1 MRAAAV
7 LLAAACCLARA
18 CAQSELDAASSVA
31 STALLRG
38 ASALVANVV
47 TPALQFAA
55 RGSRGVNERAS
66 YNKYIIRGPYAVG
79 WRLLPA
85 VPKSEGDWSWEVV
98 SSLAAGV
105 AFQTTFQAK
114 LYYPAIFAGRN
125 SPIAQRSA
133 APFPIVGFATGWTC
147 DVAMYVPIIEHL
159 ASHGMVVVAPLFNDL
174 ANEPL
179 TQVNFRSQ
187 LSQIL
192 STVKYVGAQSS
203 SAGVAFGDLTT
214 TTMWHN
220 RVDVTRL
227 GLVGHSAGAGVVIQG
242 AAEQGSR
249 VKAVATLGAWVNVA
263 TTPWMASLAN
273 TVTAPVMLL
282 SGQNDTMAPLA
293 TNAQRVFDSLTSPRV
308 MPIISGGSHWCA
320 RLHAAGCHACD

>member
-1 MRAAAV
+1 MF
-7 LLAAACCLARA
+7 
-18 CAQSELDAASSVA
+18 
-31 STALLRG
+31 G
-38 ASALVANVV
+38 
-47 TPALQFAA
+47 
-55 RGSRGVNERAS
+55 
-66 YNKYIIRGPYAVG
+66 
-79 WRLLPA
+79 
-85 VPKSEGDWSWEVV
+85 
-98 SSLAAGV
+98 
-105 AFQTTFQAK
+105 
-114 LYYPAIFAGRN
+114 GRN

-147 DVAMYVPIIEHL
+147 DVAMYEPILEHL

-174 ANEPL
+174 ANDPL
-179 TQVNFRSQ
+179 RQVNFRSQ

-192 STVKYVGAQSS
+192 STVKYVSAQSS

-220 RVDVTRL
+220 RVDVSRL

-242 AAEQGSR
+242 AAEQGTR

-320 RLHAAGCHACD
+320 RLHAADAAHATHLSLCSPRSFLEWTAGSSVVPAAGLLPWFGYSGCPQAEVAALPPPIGRGACAAHTLRTRASTIALTRERALSQAASA